1 MFFDILFTEIQAVFI
16 DFLIQYFLTKKAVK
30 FVSSN
35 HSYTKRNSLDARVVF
50 KQWRNVCILKGQI
63 FQNIFEELQT
73 GDGIEGI
80 LAFLHNNIIT
90 VIATDE
96 QFRDWTYRYY
106 FWNTFWTNIAEK
118 RNKTQRQSP
127 RDVL

>member
-30 FVSSN
+30 FVLSN

-50 KQWRNVCILKGQI
+50 KQWWNVCILKEQI

-73 GDGIEGI
+73 GDGIERI
-80 LAFLHNNIIT
+80 LAFLHKNIIT

-96 QFRDWTYRYY
+96 QFRD
-106 FWNTFWTNIAEK
+106 
-118 RNKTQRQSP
+118 
-127 RDVL
+127 